1 MQNSEAHWSSKRAFL
16 YAAVGAAVGLGNIW
30 RFPYMAGENGG
41 GAFVLLYLFFV
52 ACLCVPLVVTE
63 LYIGQQG
70 KLSPIGSVKKLC
82 KDFNLNPMW
91 TLIGVNCLLISF
103 LVFSF
108 YSVIASWSMD
118 YIARYFIDGQD
129 TIVAD
134 APAHFQGLLGS
145 AQRLIGWQSL
155 LIFATA
161 IIVSFGIKGGLE
173 KALKLL
179 VPGLFLILVLLVV
192 LGAIVGDFA
201 ASVDFLLSP
210 DFSKVTP
217 QTWLMALG
225 QAFFSVAI
233 GGGSMMIYGAYL
245 PEAKHGPNGEKS
257 PFSLIKLAITICIA
271 DTLVALLAGFA
282 IFPFVFE
289 NGIDPQAG
297 AGLIFIALPTAF
309 AQFTGGEWI
318 ALTFFVLLVFAAL
331 STTIAFLEP
340 LVAYFKE
347 KFDISRAKLAFI
359 ISIAIWLVGMA
370 QSLSFNHLKDWY
382 PLAFISLFE
391 GMNLFSVTDL
401 FASTLLLPFNCLL
414 IAVFVGWILLKK
426 QQPAIQPL
434 SQGWLAVVKYPAPI
448 AIVAILAF
456 GLMQH

>member
-1 MQNSEAHWSSKRAFL
+1 MQDTSVQWSSKRAFL

-41 GAFVLLYLFFV
+41 GAFVLIYLFFV

-70 KLSPIGSVKKLC
+70 KRSPIGSMRQLC
-82 KDFNLNPMW
+82 KQYNVNPVW
-91 TLIGVNCLLISF
+91 TLIGINCLLISF

-118 YIARYFIDGQD
+118 YIASYLYQGQEA
-129 TIVAD
+129 IVRD
-134 APAHFQGLLGS
+134 APAHFKGLLAS
-145 AQRLIGWQSL
+145 PERLIGWQSL

-161 IIVSFGIKGGLE
+161 AIVAFGIRGGLE

-179 VPGLFLILVLLVV
+179 VPGLFFILILLVI
-192 LGAIVGDFA
+192 LGAFVGDFA
-201 ASVDFLLSP
+201 ASVDFLLKP
-210 DFSKVTP
+210 DFSRVTA

-233 GGGSMMIYGAYL
+233 GGGSMMVYGAYL
-245 PEAKHGPNGEKS
+245 PEPKANTAS
-257 PFSLIKLAITICIA
+257 SFSLIKLAVIICIA

-282 IFPFVFE
+282 IFPFVFA
-289 NGIDPQAG
+289 NHIDPQAG

-309 AQFTGGEWI
+309 AEFAGGQWL

-347 KFDISRAKLAFI
+347 RFALSRGKLAWL
-359 ISIAIWLVGMA
+359 ISIAIWLVGIL
-370 QSLSFNHLKDWY
+370 QSLSFNHLKDWH
-382 PLAFISLFE
+382 PLAFLHLFE
-391 GMNLFSVTDL
+391 NMNLFSVTDL

-414 IAVFVGWILLKK
+414 IALFVGWVLLRK
-426 QQPAIQPL
+426 QTGTQPL
-434 SQGWLAVVKYPAPI
+434 PKAWLSVVKYPAPF
-448 AIVAILAF
+448 AIVAVLVF
-456 GLMQH
+456 GLLQH